1 MVAARFA
8 LAGQQASTDK
18 MAQRRNGGNHFE
30 TPVAE
35 LVTNGN
41 VDLRHTLHECGY
53 GFNLRRN
60 WFGSTQRKTAKRQLF
75 SFVAVAC
82 AVFVHLTAKFREER
96 IDFAVTGELAAISFR
111 DGLQGVLNLRIFGF
125 DIIP

>member
-1 MVAARFA
+1 MMAARLA
-8 LAGQQASTDK
+8 LAGQRASTDK
-18 MAQRRNGGNHFE
+18 MVQRRNGGNHFE

-41 VDLRHTLHECGY
+41 VDLRHTLHECVN
-53 GFNLRRN
+53 GFHQRGN
-60 WFGSTQRKTAKRQLF
+60 WFGSIKRQTAKRQHF
-75 SFVAVAC
+75 PFVAVAS